1 METTQ
6 DHTNNNNGD
15 YALIFLEEDS
25 DETLANSIE
34 TRLYNGSPL
43 TAKPPLDLENAHIL
57 DLIRGVLVPPV
68 SNLQTDHDGLEDEKL
83 DQQPQLIPCVTDL
96 LVAGVKFVTGTT
108 ENMMNM
114 HLLHSGKD
122 VEYLIEKG
130 IIDKWMSADDASK
143 LFNRLYIDTFVTNF
157 YYSDLCKSG
166 IKIIGNVP
174 ASEEYINNEIENMVR
189 SLIHEMF
196 LFNNIY
202 ISSRCCI
209 FKVMQEQESNAQ
221 RQEVS
226 SSNIVND
233 QKAYAPIAF
242 SIGPYHSAKQHLKP
256 SQIIKINY
264 LHDLLTYR
272 TAPQPSSS
280 AAASTHEPLLRDL
293 FREVFVVLNEA
304 RECYAGQIDMSEF
317 ELLFL
322 MVVDGCFILEL
333 FYKIAYGV
341 PARDHQRTS
350 TTSSSTFKL
359 FDPIF
364 GTNFLLQYLY
374 HDLILVENQIPWV
387 VLERLFSRIETT
399 YMKDHQKPLLQLA
412 VEFFEESGIKFKVA
426 AGSSSASECVLD
438 ITFHD
443 GVLEIPQL
451 HIHENTETLFRNL
464 VFFEQVSLLAA
475 SRFTCYALFLENLIK
490 TSSDMKLLCE
500 RGIVDT
506 SLSVEEATQCFRKLN
521 INGAYLKE
529 NFYYEIT
536 QNVNTS
542 CRRRWPRYLRV
553 LKVEYFKTPWA
564 VLSIAAAV
572 ILLILSF
579 LQTLF
584 TVIFR

>member
-1 METTQ
+1 MVM
-6 DHTNNNNGD
+6 
-15 YALIFLEEDS
+15 S
-25 DETLANSIE
+25 
-34 TRLYNGSPL
+34 L
-43 TAKPPLDLENAHIL
+43 T
-57 DLIRGVLVPPV
+57 
-68 SNLQTDHDGLEDEKL
+68 
-83 DQQPQLIPCVTDL
+83 
-96 LVAGVKFVTGTT
+96 
-108 ENMMNM
+108 
-114 HLLHSGKD
+114 
-122 VEYLIEKG
+122 
-130 IIDKWMSADDASK
+130 
-143 LFNRLYIDTFVTNF
+143 
-157 YYSDLCKSG
+157 
-166 IKIIGNVP
+166 
-174 ASEEYINNEIENMVR
+174 
-189 SLIHEMF
+189 HEMF

-209 FKVMQEQESNAQ
+209 FKVTQEQESNTQ
-221 RQEVS
+221 QEVS
-226 SSNIVND
+226 NNNIIND

-256 SQIIKINY
+256 SQICKINY
-264 LHDLLTYR
+264 LRDLLTYR
-272 TAPQPSSS
+272 TTPQPSD
-280 AAASTHEPLLRDL
+280 AASTYEPLLRSLVHD
-293 FREVFVVLNEA
+293 VFVVLNEA
-304 RECYAGQIDMSEF
+304 RECYAEQIDMSVP
-317 ELLFL
+317 ELLYL

-341 PARDHQRTS
+341 PAHEHQRTS
-350 TTSSSTFKL
+350 TATSTSSSSYRKL

-364 GTNFLLQYLY
+364 GTNFMLQYLC
-374 HDLILVENQIPWV
+374 HDLILVGNQIPWV

-412 VEFFEESGIKFKVA
+412 VEFFANIFSTKPLSIQKLLHVSDDNNKVGGFHILDVLRNSLITSSSRQQPHGVHQRWQFIPCATDLEESGIKFKVA
-426 AGSSSASECVLD
+426 AGSTSALECVLD
-438 ITFHD
+438 ITFHEND

-451 HIHENTETLFRNL
+451 YIHENTETLFRNL
-464 VFFEQVSLLAA
+464 VLFEQVSLLAT

-500 RGIVDT
+500 SGIVDT

-529 NFYYEIT
+529 NFYNELT
-536 QNVNTS
+536 QNVNRS

-564 VLSIAAAV
+564 VLSIVAAA